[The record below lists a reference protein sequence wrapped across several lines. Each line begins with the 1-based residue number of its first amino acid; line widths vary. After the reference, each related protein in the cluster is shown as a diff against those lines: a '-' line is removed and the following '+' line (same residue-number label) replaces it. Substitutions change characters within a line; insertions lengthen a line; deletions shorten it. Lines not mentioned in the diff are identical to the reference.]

1 MPKTARRAVPSS
13 ALTKAPLKQLTAQLT
28 KPLAKPLTPNR
39 RIQVRQSGV
48 HGKGVFA
55 LMDIAEGERVVEYKG
70 ELIDWQ
76 EALRRHPHDPSDPNH
91 TFFFHIDEERVI
103 DGKVNGNSAKWIN
116 HSCGANCEADEDGV
130 RVFIKAIRNIA
141 AGEELNY
148 DYGLI
153 IDEKYTA
160 KLKKEFACWCGSP
173 ECRGTMLAP
182 KDKPKSKAVKKKA
195 EKKAKIKTKEKA
207 EKKAKKMKK
216 ANKADKANKAA

>member
-1 MPKTARRAVPSS
+1 
-13 ALTKAPLKQLTAQLT
+13 
-28 KPLAKPLTPNR
+28 
-39 RIQVRQSGV
+39 
-48 HGKGVFA
+48 
-55 LMDIAEGERVVEYKG
+55 MDLAEGERVVQYKG

-116 HSCGANCEADEDGV
+116 HSCGANCEADEDGD
-130 RVFIKAIRNIA
+130 RIFIKALRNIG

-153 IDEKYTA
+153 IDEKYTK

-182 KDKPKSKAVKKKA
+182 KDKVKP
-195 EKKAKIKTKEKA
+195 KKAKSKKDKTKFEKQA
-207 EKKAKKMKK
+207 KNTIQKKT
-216 ANKADKANKAA
+216 KADKKTKKTKKTSKKKDK

>member
-1 MPKTARRAVPSS
+1 MPKTAIK
-13 ALTKAPLKQLTAQLT
+13 TAPIA
-28 KPLAKPLTPNR
+28 AAR

-55 LMDIAEGERVVEYKG
+55 LVDLAEGERVVQYKG

-91 TFFFHIDEERVI
+91 TFFFHINEERVI
-103 DGKVNGNSAKWIN
+103 DGKVNGNAAKWIN
-116 HSCGANCEADEDGV
+116 HSCGANCEADEDGD
-130 RVFIKAIRNIA
+130 RIFIRALRNIA

-153 IDEKYTA
+153 IDEKYTK

-173 ECRGTMLAP
+173 ECRGTMLGP
-182 KDKPKSKAVKKKA
+182 KDKVESKKDIAQAKKKSKVDKKSKAD
-195 EKKAKIKTKEKA
+195 
-207 EKKAKKMKK
+207 KKAKKKTKK
-216 ANKADKANKAA
+216 KDK